1 MNENKFAEWL
11 QVGLKEGWISEPFCH
26 THDGDPYM
34 TEEDEK
40 QWEEGGDPCCHVL
53 KLIAV

>member
-1 MNENKFAEWL
+1 MDENKFREWL
-11 QVGLKEGWISEPFCH
+11 EIGLSEGWISEPFCH
-26 THDGDPYM
+26 THNGDPYM